1 MNMEAEQAKAL
12 AKAKMDYKLDNMKS
26 FAMRWRLHELT
37 SGTDEERNSL
47 WRYQMRCARLR
58 ASVSDEEEEQEKEKW
73 KAALPGFRIG
83 EEL

>member
-1 MNMEAEQAKAL
+1 MA
-12 AKAKMDYKLDNMKS
+12 
-26 FAMRWRLHELT
+26 FA
-37 SGTDEERNSL
+37 G
-47 WRYQMRCARLR
+47 